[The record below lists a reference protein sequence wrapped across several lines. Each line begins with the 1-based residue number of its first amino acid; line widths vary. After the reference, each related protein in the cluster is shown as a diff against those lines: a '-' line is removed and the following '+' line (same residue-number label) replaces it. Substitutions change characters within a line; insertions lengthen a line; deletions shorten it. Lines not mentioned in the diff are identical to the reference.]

1 VKDGLDG
8 YDLSLSGKMVFPH
21 NAKHKPAEDKTA

>member
-1 VKDGLDG
+1 VVKDGLEG

-21 NAKHKPAEDKTA
+21 NAQQKDG